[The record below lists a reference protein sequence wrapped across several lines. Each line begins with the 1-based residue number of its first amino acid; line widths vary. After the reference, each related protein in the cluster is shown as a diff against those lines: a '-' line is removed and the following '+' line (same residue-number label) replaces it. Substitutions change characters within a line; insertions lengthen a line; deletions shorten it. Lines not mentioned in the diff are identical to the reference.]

1 MIGQIVQYL
10 MLYQKIKNLS
20 DTTVSIILMIISGFS
35 FVVMH
40 SAAKFLSDQ
49 IHIFEITFLRC
60 ALVAVVLAPM
70 IFKEGKSS
78 LITKQP
84 KFQIYRIITNSIAML
99 CFFYGLTLTT
109 LAEVTALNLTVPIFT
124 TLLAF
129 LFLNEK
135 LKKHRLS
142 ALFIGFLGAI
152 IVLRPDIYIN
162 IGGVLILISALIW
175 SVSLIF
181 IKKLT
186 ETDSPVTISLY
197 AGVGMIPATF
207 VAAYPYLT
215 MPNLYQFLIILFIA
229 VTGTIA
235 QTLLNSAFKRG
246 QLAILLPFDYLKL
259 IWSVLIGYT
268 IFVESTT
275 ISLWIGGTLIVGA
288 SSYIAW
294 RERN

>member
-1 MIGQIVQYL
+1 M
-10 MLYQKIKNLS
+10 KNLS

-35 FVVMH
+35 FIVMH

-152 IVLRPDIYIN
+152 IVLRPDISIN

>member
-1 MIGQIVQYL
+1 M
-10 MLYQKIKNLS
+10 KNLS

-60 ALVAVVLAPM
+60 ALVIVVLAPM
-70 IFKEGKSS
+70 IFKEGKSTF
-78 LITKQP
+78 ITKQP

-152 IVLRPDIYIN
+152 IVLRPDISIN

-207 VAAYPYLT
+207 VAAYPYLI

-268 IFVESTT
+268 IFVESTN

-294 RERN
+294 REKK

>member
-1 MIGQIVQYL
+1 M
-10 MLYQKIKNLS
+10 KNLS

-60 ALVAVVLAPM
+60 ALVAIVLAPM

-135 LKKHRLS
+135 LKKHRLT

-152 IVLRPDIYIN
+152 IVLRPDISIN

-175 SVSLIF
+175 SISLIF

-207 VAAYPYLT
+207 VAAYPYLI

-229 VTGTIA
+229 ITGTIA

-294 RERN
+294 RERK

>member
-1 MIGQIVQYL
+1 M
-10 MLYQKIKNLS
+10 KNLS

-135 LKKHRLS
+135 LKKHRLA

-152 IVLRPDIYIN
+152 IVLRPDISIN

-175 SVSLIF
+175 SISLIF

-207 VAAYPYLT
+207 VAAYPYLI

-229 VTGTIA
+229 ITGTIA

-294 RERN
+294 RERK

>member
-1 MIGQIVQYL
+1 M
-10 MLYQKIKNLS
+10 KNLS

-152 IVLRPDIYIN
+152 IVLRPDISIN

-207 VAAYPYLT
+207 VAAYPYLI

-294 RERN
+294 REKK

>member
-1 MIGQIVQYL
+1 M
-10 MLYQKIKNLS
+10 KNPS

-215 MPNLYQFLIILFIA
+215 MPNSYQFLIILFIA

>member
-1 MIGQIVQYL
+1 M
-10 MLYQKIKNLS
+10 KNLS
-20 DTTVSIILMIISGFS
+20 DTTVSILLMIISGFS

>member
-1 MIGQIVQYL
+1 M
-10 MLYQKIKNLS
+10 KKLS

-152 IVLRPDIYIN
+152 IVLRPDISIN

-207 VAAYPYLT
+207 VAAYPYLI

-268 IFVESTT
+268 IFVESTP
-275 ISLWIGGTLIVGA
+275 ISFWIGGTLIVGA

-294 RERN
+294 RERK

>member
-1 MIGQIVQYL
+1 M
-10 MLYQKIKNLS
+10 KNLS

-152 IVLRPDIYIN
+152 IVLRPDISIN

-181 IKKLT
+181 IKVILK
-186 ETDSPVTISLY
+186 
-197 AGVGMIPATF
+197 
-207 VAAYPYLT
+207 
-215 MPNLYQFLIILFIA
+215 QFLQLQYLFMQ
-229 VTGTIA
+229 V
-235 QTLLNSAFKRG
+235 
-246 QLAILLPFDYLKL
+246 
-259 IWSVLIGYT
+259 
-268 IFVESTT
+268 
-275 ISLWIGGTLIVGA
+275 
-288 SSYIAW
+288 
-294 RERN
+294 

>member
-1 MIGQIVQYL
+1 M
-10 MLYQKIKNLS
+10 KNLS
-20 DTTVSIILMIISGFS
+20 DNTVSIILMIISGFS

-60 ALVAVVLAPM
+60 ALVAFVLAPM

-152 IVLRPDIYIN
+152 IVLRPDISIN

-197 AGVGMIPATF
+197 AGVGMVPATF
-207 VAAYPYLT
+207 VAAYPYLI

-294 RERN
+294 RERK

>member
-1 MIGQIVQYL
+1 M
-10 MLYQKIKNLS
+10 KNLS

-152 IVLRPDIYIN
+152 IVLRPDISIN

>member
-1 MIGQIVQYL
+1 M
-10 MLYQKIKNLS
+10 KNLS

-60 ALVAVVLAPM
+60 ALVAVVLAPI
-70 IFKEGKSS
+70 IFKQGKSS